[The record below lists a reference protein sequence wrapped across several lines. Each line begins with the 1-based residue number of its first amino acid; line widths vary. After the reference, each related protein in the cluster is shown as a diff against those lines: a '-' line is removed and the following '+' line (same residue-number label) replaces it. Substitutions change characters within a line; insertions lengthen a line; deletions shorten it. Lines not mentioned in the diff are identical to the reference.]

1 MIIKRLLCFGLI
13 AGGLVQAQVLQD
25 PTQPPKQAGSIAIAG
40 QPVQDT
46 ANGVPS
52 VTAIFIGPQR
62 RYAIVEGDALYPGER
77 WREMELIEIR
87 AGSVLFRHND
97 NEIEVT
103 LRQGKTLTKG
113 KANGF

>member
-1 MIIKRLLCFGLI
+1 MKRLLWLGLI
-13 AGGLVQAQVLQD
+13 ASSLLQAQALRD
-25 PTQPPKQAGSIAIAG
+25 PTQPPKQAGLPAITG
-40 QPVQDT
+40 QPAQDST
-46 ANGVPS
+46 GTMPS
-52 VTAIFIGPQR
+52 VTAIFIGPQH
-62 RYAIVEGDALYPGER
+62 RYAVVEGDALYPGER

-97 NEIEVT
+97 NDIEVT